1 MRAFESIFT
10 TVACLAHVGIIDALS
25 FTQWPGV
32 IHAGED
38 NTVKWIG
45 DPDLPTTITLRRGA
59 ANNLSDVDVLTR
71 DARGNEYTWKAS
83 EDLQDGSDY
92 ALKIQQNEEI
102 NYTGH
107 ITVEHPNGQAPSSK
121 GPRPDD
127 DPDSPD
133 FNTAPHNSTTGVAKG
148 NNATSTVPHVRHDDK
163 PNTGNNHTSNKGAVS
178 AKTQSDDASLRN
190 WSPNLI
196 LAVVA
201 VLYLNY

>member
-1 MRAFESIFT
+1 MRAFESVFAAI
-10 TVACLAHVGIIDALS
+10 ACLAHIGMTDALS

-45 DPDLPTTITLRRGA
+45 DPNLPTTITLRRGA
-59 ANNLSDVDVLTR
+59 ANNLGDVDVLTR
-71 DARGNEYTWKAS
+71 DARGNEYTWKAND
-83 EDLQDGSDY
+83 DLQDGSDY
-92 ALKIQQNEEI
+92 ALQIQQNEEI

-121 GPRPDD
+121 GPRPDE

-133 FNTAPHNSTTGVAKG
+133 FSTAPRNGTTGVAKG
-148 NNATSTVPHVRHDDK
+148 NNATTTVTHVKHDDK
-163 PNTGNNHTSNKGAVS
+163 PST
-178 AKTQSDDASLRN
+178 DDASLRN

-201 VLYLNY
+201 ILYLNY

>member
-1 MRAFESIFT
+1 MRAFESAFT
-10 TVACLAHVGIIDALS
+10 TFACLAHICMTNALS

-32 IHAGED
+32 IHTGED

-45 DPDLPTTITLRRGA
+45 DPNLPTTITLRRGA

-83 EDLQDGSDY
+83 DDLQDGSDY
-92 ALKIQQNEEI
+92 ALQIQQNEEI

-121 GPRPDD
+121 GPPPDD
-127 DPDSPD
+127 DPDSD
-133 FNTAPHNSTTGVAKG
+133 FSTAPHNATTGVAKG
-148 NNATSTVPHVRHDDK
+148 NNATSTVPHIRHDDK
-163 PNTGNNHTSNKGAVS
+163 PSTGNNHTSNKGTVS
-178 AKTQSDDASLRN
+178 SKTQSDDASLRN

-201 VLYLNY
+201 ILYINY

>member
-1 MRAFESIFT
+1 MRAFESVFAAI
-10 TVACLAHVGIIDALS
+10 ACLAHIGMTDALS

-32 IHAGED
+32 IHTGED

-59 ANNLSDVDVLTR
+59 ANDLSDVYVLTR
-71 DARGNEYTWKAS
+71 DARGNEYTWKAND
-83 EDLQDGSDY
+83 DLQDGSDY
-92 ALKIQQNEEI
+92 ALQIQQNEEI

-107 ITVEHPNGQAPSSK
+107 IIVEHPNGQAPSSK
-121 GPRPDD
+121 GPRPDE
-127 DPDSPD
+127 DPNSPD
-133 FNTAPHNSTTGVAKG
+133 FSTAPRNGTTGVAKG
-148 NNATSTVPHVRHDDK
+148 NNATTTVTHVKHDDK
-163 PNTGNNHTSNKGAVS
+163 PSTGNNHTSNKSAVS

-201 VLYLNY
+201 ILYLNY

>member
-1 MRAFESIFT
+1 MRAFESVFAAI
-10 TVACLAHVGIIDALS
+10 ACLAHIGMTDALS

-32 IHAGED
+32 IHTGED

-45 DPDLPTTITLRRGA
+45 GPDLPTTITLRRGA
-59 ANNLSDVDVLTR
+59 ANDLGDVYVLTR
-71 DARGNEYTWKAS
+71 DARGNEYTWKAND
-83 EDLQDGSDY
+83 DLQDGSDY
-92 ALKIQQNEEI
+92 ALQIQQNEEI

-107 ITVEHPNGQAPSSK
+107 IIVEHPNGQAPSSK
-121 GPRPDD
+121 GPRPDE
-127 DPDSPD
+127 DPNSPD
-133 FNTAPHNSTTGVAKG
+133 FSTAPRNGTTGVAKG
-148 NNATSTVPHVRHDDK
+148 NNATITVTHVKHDDK
-163 PNTGNNHTSNKGAVS
+163 PSTGNNHTSNKSAVS